1 MIALPEHIRHEA
13 LPGGSQET
21 LPHPVDALA
30 NQMSVSMLEGE
41 LIGRLHLLS
50 WWKT

>member
-21 LPHPVDALA
+21 PPHPVDALA
-30 NQMSVSMLEGE
+30 NEMLAFMFDE
-41 LIGRLHLLS
+41 
-50 WWKT
+50 